1 MGWFTV
7 ESPKQV
13 NYNYLF
19 KVIVVGEG
27 GVGKTTFINR
37 YATNTFNEDTKITIG
52 ASFYSFAANLN
63 GGDTPVKLQ
72 VWDFGGEKR
81 FRFILPSYCKGAH
94 GVLFAFD
101 LTRATTLW
109 NLSEWF
115 DLVAKNTEK
124 NPIFILI
131 GTKADRVEANGSEVI
146 SDEQI
151 KQFMEVHNFSSN
163 SFFRTSSKT
172 GQNVTDVFAEMSN
185 LLYKKAKK

>member
-1 MGWFTV
+1 M

-37 YATNTFNEDTKITIG
+37 FATNKFNEDTKITIG
-52 ASFYSFAANLN
+52 ASFYAFENNVN
-63 GGDTPVKLQ
+63 GGDTSVKLQ

-81 FRFILPSYCKGAH
+81 FRFILPSYCLGAH
-94 GVLFAFD
+94 GVIFAFD

-109 NLSEWF
+109 NLNEWI
-115 DLVAKNTEK
+115 DLVMKNTEN
-124 NPIFILI
+124 NPVFLLI
-131 GTKADRVEANGSEVI
+131 GTKADQVESNGYEMI

-151 KQFMEVHNFSSN
+151 KEFMETHYICPHL
-163 SFFRTSSKT
+163 FFKTSSLT
-172 GQNVTDVFAEMSN
+172 GENVKDVFAEISN
-185 LLYKKAKK
+185 LLYKKAKKYG